1 MDFSEYTGPSEEWI
15 AVARELP
22 PAPALSTEELKAV
35 TNKGRED
42 VSAREIVEHGIIFG
56 SEHMDAN

>member
-42 VSAREIVEHGIIFG
+42 VSARDVVEHGILFG
-56 SEHMDAN
+56 S

>member
-42 VSAREIVEHGIIFG
+42 VSAREIVEHGILFG
-56 SEHMDAN
+56 S